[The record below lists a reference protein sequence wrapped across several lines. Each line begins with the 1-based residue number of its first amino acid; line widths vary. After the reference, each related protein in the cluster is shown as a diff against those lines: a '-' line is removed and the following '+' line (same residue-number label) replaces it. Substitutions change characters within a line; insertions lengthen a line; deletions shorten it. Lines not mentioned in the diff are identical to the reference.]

1 MWATRLRWRLRGA
14 SQWPAFVVFTFLDGV
29 LLNALPIAGDGPG
42 GIVPGVLLAGFGNL
56 FLLAVVAPVAGR
68 AIRRRRAD
76 LPTPVAADF
85 AATALVAA
93 GGMALL
99 AGGLVHRPA
108 VVAERADR
116 VAQFSAVGDYVRS
129 QAPGFRE
136 GLAIADS
143 IRLSDDLYRT
153 CVPGPDP
160 RRPLC
165 LFVETDQHPPGVTR
179 DPDLTS
185 NAAYR

>member
-14 SQWPAFVVFTFLDGV
+14 SQWPAFVVFTLLDGA
-29 LLNALPIAGDGPG
+29 LLNELPIAGDGPG

-56 FLLAVVAPVAGR
+56 FLLAVAAPVAGR
-68 AIRRRRAD
+68 VMRRRRAD
-76 LPTPVAADF
+76 LPVPVASDF
-85 AATALVAA
+85 AATALIAA
-93 GGMALL
+93 GALVLL
-99 AGGLVHRPA
+99 ASGLVHRP
-108 VVAERADR
+108 VVVEERADR
-116 VAQFSAVGDYVRS
+116 VAQYAAVSDYVRS
-129 QAPGFRE
+129 QAPGFRD

-153 CVPGPDP
+153 CVPGDDP

-179 DPDLTS
+179 DPDLTP